1 MQLNI
6 RQGVAADVPEIL
18 ALIQHLAD
26 FEKAPQEVAVTEADL
41 LKDGFGDKPLFD
53 VLIAE
58 ADGQVA
64 GMALYYTTYSTWKGH
79 MVYLEDLIVKEAM
92 RGNGIGKQLLD
103 ATIAAA
109 EAQGAR
115 LVKWQ
120 VLDWNQPAIDFY
132 KSYGADFDD
141 EWVNVRLMLKDNTK
155 KK

>member
-6 RQGVAADVPEIL
+6 RQGMAHDVPEIM
-18 ALIQHLAD
+18 ALIHELAEY
-26 FEKAPQEVAVTEADL
+26 EKAPQEVAVTEADL

-58 ADGQVA
+58 ADGQVS

-79 MVYLEDLIVKEAM
+79 MVYLEDLIVKQAF
-92 RGNGIGKQLLD
+92 RGQGIGKQLLD

-132 KSYGADFDD
+132 KSYGADFDA
-141 EWVNVRLMLKDNTK
+141 EWVNVRLMLKNNSK

>member
-6 RQGVAADVPEIL
+6 RQGMAHDVPEIK
-18 ALIQHLAD
+18 ALIHELAE

-92 RGNGIGKQLLD
+92 RGNGIGKQLLN

-109 EAQGAR
+109 KEQGAR
-115 LVKWQ
+115 IVKWQ

-132 KSYGADFDD
+132 KSYGANFDN
-141 EWVNVRLMLKDNTK
+141 EWVNVRLMLKNNSK

>member
-18 ALIQHLAD
+18 GLIQHLAD

-58 ADGQVA
+58 ADDEVA

-79 MVYLEDLIVKEAM
+79 MVYLEDLIVKEPY

-109 EAQGAR
+109 EKQGAR

-132 KSYGADFDD
+132 KSYGADFDA
-141 EWVNVRLMLKDNTK
+141 EWVNVRLMLKDNSK
-155 KK
+155 KQ